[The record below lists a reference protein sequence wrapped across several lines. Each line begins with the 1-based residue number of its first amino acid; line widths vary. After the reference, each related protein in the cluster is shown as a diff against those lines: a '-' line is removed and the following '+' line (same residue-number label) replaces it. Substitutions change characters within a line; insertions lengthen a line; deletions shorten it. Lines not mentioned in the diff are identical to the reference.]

1 MAFGHRFG
9 SVCSLSSVPEGYRY
23 FRWRLVPI
31 HIDPS
36 LVFYGQSNFPTGNF
50 SGLLRTGGILVPSAA
65 ARMTAA
71 STPSPYSASSGESD
85 PGNAWKAFSGSTS
98 SVGSPYVINGGN
110 SSVVN
115 PWIQFDAGE
124 LLTDVVG
131 FQFIKRTDEQRT
143 RRFALYGSA
152 TGLFKGEE
160 KLLFINALDFPWS
173 TGTNNVMGQFLIT
186 EAPKARPSSFRY
198 LRFRTK
204 SPYSVVQTWRG
215 LSPLDGG
222 RSGFLSGSTL
232 IPALAN
238 RMTANNAPSPLVA
251 SASVNNSSAYKL
263 FSDVSDSGWNTD
275 SSGGAGF
282 VTLDVGT
289 PAAGVN
295 GIRLVRPV
303 NIPTRF
309 AVFGSETGDFTGEEW
324 CLYDTGP
331 SFTWSTPAGTTTDFT
346 W

>member
-1 MAFGHRFG
+1 MAFGTRFG
-9 SVCSLSSVPEGYRY
+9 AVCSLSSVPAGYRY
-23 FRWRLVPI
+23 FRWRLVKTN
-31 HIDPS
+31 IDPS
-36 LVFYGQSNFPTGNF
+36 LVFYGQSNPAGNF

-71 STPSPYSASSGESD
+71 STPSPYAASSGESD
-85 PGNAWKAFSGSTS
+85 SSLTWRAFSASNS
-98 SVGSPYVINGGN
+98 SVGNSYDVGNG
-110 SSVVN
+110 SVN

-124 LLTDVVG
+124 VLTDVVG
-131 FQFIKRTDEQRT
+131 FQFIKRTDSQRT
-143 RRFALYGSA
+143 RRFAMYGSA

-160 KLLFINALDFPWS
+160 RLLFINSLDFEWS

-186 EAPKARPSSFRY
+186 EAPKARPSFRY
-198 LRFRTK
+198 LQFVTK
-204 SPYSVVQTWRG
+204 GTYGSEQVWRG

-232 IPALAN
+232 IPALTE

-263 FSDVSDSGWNTD
+263 FSDISDSGWATD
-275 SSGGAGF
+275 YSGANGR

-303 NIPTRF
+303 NIPPRF